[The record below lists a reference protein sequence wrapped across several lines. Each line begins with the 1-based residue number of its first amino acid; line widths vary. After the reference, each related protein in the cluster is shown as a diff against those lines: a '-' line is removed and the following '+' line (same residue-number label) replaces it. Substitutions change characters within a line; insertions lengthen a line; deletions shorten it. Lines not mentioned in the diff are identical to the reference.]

1 MKEDEVAAEEAE
13 VREVEE
19 EAMKVTKKSILL
31 LKSLLKRC
39 IKQVTLR
46 KNWG

>member
-1 MKEDEVAAEEAE
+1 MKEDEVAAEEADM
-13 VREVEE
+13 RDVEKK
-19 EAMKVTKKSILL
+19 AMKVTKKSILL